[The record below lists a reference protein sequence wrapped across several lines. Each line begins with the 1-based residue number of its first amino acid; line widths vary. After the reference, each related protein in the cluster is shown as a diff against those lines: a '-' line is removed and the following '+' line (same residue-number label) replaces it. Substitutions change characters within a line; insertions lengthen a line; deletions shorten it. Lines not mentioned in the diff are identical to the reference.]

1 MSNADFVNS
10 SSFDLVSN
18 FQNQNYKRQIDLL
31 EQKLNMNERE
41 YQNKIEK
48 LQTEVQTLSNL
59 EIKLRNQ
66 LSNKDKAIYEFNN
79 IIKDY
84 QNELINVKKTLC
96 LKEEK
101 LSQIT
106 NEFNSIKCNCNNIT
120 LALSSREESHN
131 KLENDLNQIM
141 KEKNKSEQKIK
152 ELIEVMNAY
161 SQEINKINE
170 KNQNLEKQNF
180 ELKSKNDNLIN
191 DNSKLNYQVQSTEIT
206 NKNYQDDIQ
215 NLQKINSGLVEDNR
229 KMKYDIQNLN
239 NEIYELNQ
247 KYNLTNNELIHLKS
261 NYSDMKTDKNK
272 LETDLAINIKNNQNN
287 INKVQKLENDIE
299 NIINDANDNI
309 KMIINWIENYL
320 GIFQNEKI
328 SVPELPINT
337 SPNNRILFDQLK
349 QKIMNVRDKVNNNL
363 TSIQNYRY
371 QIDNNMSEINDKFV
385 RNIERIKNIYE
396 NLKIEI
402 ENNRYFQIY
411 PLENNNKDFHEFVNK
426 LDNLINQLLQ
436 FIYNSQLDKQNI
448 INQNITF
455 KNELNNIHQ
464 KYDSFLRDYEFLNKK
479 YIDLENK
486 NKDNNDIIYE
496 DFENL
501 KQEYKILEKKNKN
514 LNTEIELKDLQINS
528 LQQMVDR
535 RNNLSSGNINSLDFS
550 EKIKKLEIDNSKL
563 INDNMLLVEENKNLK
578 KELGISLG
586 E

>member
-1 MSNADFVNS
+1 
-10 SSFDLVSN
+10 
-18 FQNQNYKRQIDLL
+18 
-31 EQKLNMNERE
+31 
-41 YQNKIEK
+41 
-48 LQTEVQTLSNL
+48 
-59 EIKLRNQ
+59 
-66 LSNKDKAIYEFNN
+66 
-79 IIKDY
+79 
-84 QNELINVKKTLC
+84 
-96 LKEEK
+96 
-101 LSQIT
+101 
-106 NEFNSIKCNCNNIT
+106 
-120 LALSSREESHN
+120 
-131 KLENDLNQIM
+131 
-141 KEKNKSEQKIK
+141 
-152 ELIEVMNAY
+152 
-161 SQEINKINE
+161 
-170 KNQNLEKQNF
+170 
-180 ELKSKNDNLIN
+180 
-191 DNSKLNYQVQSTEIT
+191 
-206 NKNYQDDIQ
+206 
-215 NLQKINSGLVEDNR
+215 
-229 KMKYDIQNLN
+229 
-239 NEIYELNQ
+239 
-247 KYNLTNNELIHLKS
+247 
-261 NYSDMKTDKNK
+261 
-272 LETDLAINIKNNQNN
+272 
-287 INKVQKLENDIE
+287 
-299 NIINDANDNI
+299 
-309 KMIINWIENYL
+309 
-320 GIFQNEKI
+320 
-328 SVPELPINT
+328 
-337 SPNNRILFDQLK
+337 
-349 QKIMNVRDKVNNNL
+349 MNVRDKVNNNL

>member
-1 MSNADFVNS
+1 
-10 SSFDLVSN
+10 
-18 FQNQNYKRQIDLL
+18 
-31 EQKLNMNERE
+31 
-41 YQNKIEK
+41 
-48 LQTEVQTLSNL
+48 
-59 EIKLRNQ
+59 
-66 LSNKDKAIYEFNN
+66 
-79 IIKDY
+79 
-84 QNELINVKKTLC
+84 
-96 LKEEK
+96 
-101 LSQIT
+101 
-106 NEFNSIKCNCNNIT
+106 
-120 LALSSREESHN
+120 
-131 KLENDLNQIM
+131 M

-161 SQEINKINE
+161 SQEINKINK

-215 NLQKINSGLVEDNR
+215 NLQKINSDLMEDNR

>member
-215 NLQKINSGLVEDNR
+215 NLQKINSDLMEDNR

-535 RNNLSSGNINSLDFS
+535 RNNLSSGNINGLDFS

>member
-535 RNNLSSGNINSLDFS
+535 RNNLSSGNINGLDFS

>member
-215 NLQKINSGLVEDNR
+215 NLQKINSDLMEDNR

-247 KYNLTNNELIHLKS
+247 KYHLTNNELIHLKS

-328 SVPELPINT
+328 SIPELPINT
-337 SPNNRILFDQLK
+337 SPNNRILFVQLK

-535 RNNLSSGNINSLDFS
+535 RNNLNSGNINGLDFS

-578 KELGISLG
+578 KELGISFG

>member
-161 SQEINKINE
+161 SQEINKINK

-215 NLQKINSGLVEDNR
+215 NLQKINSDLMEDNR